1 MIEHAGVEEAL
12 EDVRALIAADGGDL
26 ALESIDGDT
35 VHLALI
41 LDTAECR
48 ECVMPGAFL
57 EQVALDMLQPN
68 VSGLAAVVVDDPRK
82 PT

>member
-1 MIEHAGVEEAL
+1 MIEENALEDAL
-12 EDVRALIAADGGDL
+12 EDVRALVAADGGEL
-26 ALESIDGDT
+26 ALTSIDGDT
-35 VHLALI
+35 VHVALI

-48 ECVMPGAFL
+48 ECVMPGALL

-68 VSGLAAVVVDDPRK
+68 VSGLAAVVVDDPRG